1 MRFADIAGFAWA
13 SLGGTRTRTLL
24 MVLAMAIGVA
34 AVVIL
39 TSLGE
44 GARQYVVGQFSSLGT
59 HLVIVFPGKT
69 ETGGGF
75 ANTMVGRSPRDL
87 TIEDALAVSRSRYV
101 SRVAPLSVGTALLS
115 FERRNREVPVL
126 GSTASLLEVR
136 KMVLAQGSF
145 LPAGDARN
153 AVPVC
158 VLGWKVR
165 EELFGASP
173 ALGQSVRIGDR
184 RFRVIGVL
192 APQGQSLGFNTDEFV
207 VIPVASAQQ
216 LFNSPSL
223 LRILVE
229 ATGRELVEKAKAE
242 VIEII
247 KSRHEGEEDVTVVT
261 QDAVLATF
269 DRILRTLTFAVAGI
283 AAISLA
289 VAGILIMNV
298 MLISVSQR
306 TREIGLLKALGA
318 APAQIRNLF
327 FAEAAMLSLIG
338 AIAGLL
344 LGETGSLLI
353 SQIYPAL
360 PAGAPFWAVVAAL
373 GTALATGIGF
383 SVMPARRAARLDPV
397 ASLARR

>member
-1 MRFADIAGFAWA
+1 MRFADIAGFAWT
-13 SLGGTRTRTLL
+13 SLKVARSRTLL
-24 MVLAMAIGVA
+24 MALAMAIGVA
-34 AVVIL
+34 AVVML

-44 GARQYVVGQFSSLGT
+44 GARQYVIGQFSSLGT

-75 ANTMVGRSPRDL
+75 ANTLVGRSPRDL

-101 SRVAPLSVGTALLS
+101 TRVAPLSLGTALLS
-115 FERRNREVPVL
+115 VGRRSREVPVL

-145 LPAGDARN
+145 LPPGDARN

-192 APQGQSLGFNTDEFV
+192 ATQGQSLGFNTDEFV
-207 VIPVASAQQ
+207 VIPVAGAQQ
-216 LFNSPSL
+216 LFNSFSL

-229 ATGRELVEKAKAE
+229 AKGREMVEKARAD
-242 VIEII
+242 VIAII

-283 AAISLA
+283 AAISLT

-306 TREIGLLKALGA
+306 RREIGLLKALGA

-344 LGETGSLLI
+344 LGETGNLLL
-353 SQIYPAL
+353 SRIYPVL
-360 PAGAPFWAVVAAL
+360 PAGAPLWAVAAAL
-373 GTALATGIGF
+373 GTALATGVGF

>member
-1 MRFADIAGFAWA
+1 MRFVDIAGFAWT
-13 SLGGTRTRTLL
+13 SLKGTRTRTLL

-44 GARQYVVGQFSSLGT
+44 GARRYVVGQFSSLGT

-101 SRVAPLSVGTALLS
+101 TRVAPLSVGTALMS
-115 FERRNREVPVL
+115 FGRRSREVPVL

-136 KMVLAQGSF
+136 KMTLAQGSF
-145 LPAGDARN
+145 LPPGDARN

-192 APQGQSLGFNTDEFV
+192 ATQGQSLGFNTDEFV

-216 LFNSPSL
+216 LFNSFSL

-229 ATGRELVEKAKAE
+229 AKSRETVEKTRAD

-283 AAISLA
+283 
-289 VAGILIMNV
+289 LIMNV

-306 TREIGLLKALGA
+306 MREIGLLKALGA

-344 LGETGSLLI
+344 LGEAGSLLI

-360 PAGAPFWAVVAAL
+360 PAGAPLWAVAAAL

>member
-13 SLGGTRTRTLL
+13 SLKGTRTRTLL

-34 AVVIL
+34 AVVML

-75 ANTMVGRSPRDL
+75 ANTLVGRSPRDL

-101 SRVAPLSVGTALLS
+101 TRVAPLSVGTALLS
-115 FERRNREVPVL
+115 VGRRSREVPVL

-136 KMVLAQGSF
+136 RMTLAQGSF
-145 LPAGDARN
+145 LPPGDARN

-165 EELFGASP
+165 AELFGASP
-173 ALGQSVRIGDR
+173 ALGESVRIGDR

-216 LFNSPSL
+216 LFNSFSL

-229 ATGRELVEKAKAE
+229 AKGREMVEKAKAD

-269 DRILRTLTFAVAGI
+269 DRILRTLTIAVAGI

-360 PAGAPFWAVVAAL
+360 PAGAPLWAVAAAL

>member
-1 MRFADIAGFAWA
+1 MRFADIAAFAWA
-13 SLGGTRTRTLL
+13 SLKGTRTRTLL
-24 MVLAMAIGVA
+24 MALAMAIGVA

-69 ETGGGF
+69 ETGGSF

-101 SRVAPLSVGTALLS
+101 TRVAPLSVGTALLS
-115 FERRNREVPVL
+115 FGRRSREVPVL

-136 KMVLAQGSF
+136 KMALAQGSF
-145 LPAGDARN
+145 LPPGDARN

-192 APQGQSLGFNTDEFV
+192 ATQGQSLGFNTDEFV

-216 LFNSPSL
+216 LFNSFSL

-229 ATGRELVEKAKAE
+229 AKSREMVEKAKAD

-360 PAGAPFWAVVAAL
+360 PAGAPLWAVAAAL

>member
-1 MRFADIAGFAWA
+1 M
-13 SLGGTRTRTLL
+13 
-24 MVLAMAIGVA
+24 
-34 AVVIL
+34 
-39 TSLGE
+39 
-44 GARQYVVGQFSSLGT
+44 
-59 HLVIVFPGKT
+59 
-69 ETGGGF
+69 
-75 ANTMVGRSPRDL
+75 
-87 TIEDALAVSRSRYV
+87 
-101 SRVAPLSVGTALLS
+101 
-115 FERRNREVPVL
+115 
-126 GSTASLLEVR
+126 
-136 KMVLAQGSF
+136 
-145 LPAGDARN
+145 
-153 AVPVC
+153 
-158 VLGWKVR
+158 
-165 EELFGASP
+165 
-173 ALGQSVRIGDR
+173 
-184 RFRVIGVL
+184 
-192 APQGQSLGFNTDEFV
+192 
-207 VIPVASAQQ
+207 
-216 LFNSPSL
+216 
-223 LRILVE
+223 
-229 ATGRELVEKAKAE
+229 VEKARAD

-344 LGETGSLLI
+344 LGEAGSLLI
-353 SQIYPAL
+353 SRIYPAL
-360 PAGAPFWAVVAAL
+360 PAGAPLWAVAAAL